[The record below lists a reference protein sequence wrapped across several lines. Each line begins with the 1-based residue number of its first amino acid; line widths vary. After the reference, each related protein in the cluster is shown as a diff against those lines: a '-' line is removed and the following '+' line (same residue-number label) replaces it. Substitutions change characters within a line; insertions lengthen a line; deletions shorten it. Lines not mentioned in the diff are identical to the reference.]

1 MTLADWADVTTITAS
16 ALAVLGIGWLVF
28 VRIRRHR
35 RFNEDYEY
43 LCAELKR
50 LVDEH
55 NEAVEKSLEEI
66 KKLSATGKPIST
78 IERIEASIS
87 LMIGQLDDISSHLR
101 YLQNISLAEYFRQ
114 HDADEEVAS
123 LLTNWKLRS
132 PIIRRE
138 HVD

>member
-35 RFNEDYEY
+35 RFKEDYEY
-43 LCAELKR
+43 LCTELKR
-50 LVDEH
+50 MVDEH
-55 NEAVEKSLEEI
+55 NEAVEKSFEEV

-132 PIIRRE
+132 PITRRE